1 MVTTDDIVGK
11 QWLRG
16 MVINKFNVICGG
28 SPSMDDV
35 DDILSR
41 VYVRLHKQGGQF
53 KWGGEANSWAAKA
66 VAHSIIDQRRQVR
79 QKRSIEQVSMDT
91 RFDTMASMHGYG
103 ESFDVGDSL
112 GILGMV
118 EHVHDDKEF
127 GAVELREATVTAC
140 EYLASKSVGVSTKAH
155 YEHIARCALGLEPK
169 EGFVPNRGTL
179 ARCRNRLARSLGI

>member
-28 SPSMDDV
+28 SPTVDEV

-79 QKRSIEQVSMDT
+79 QKRSIEQVSMDA
-91 RFDTMASMHGYG
+91 RFGTSYTTEEAFSVG
-103 ESFDVGDSL
+103 ESL
-112 GILGMV
+112 GTLGV
-118 EHVHDDKEF
+118 VDHVHDDKEF
-127 GAVELREATVTAC
+127 AAVELKEATVTAC
-140 EYLASKSVGVSTKAH
+140 EYLASKSEGVSTKAH
-155 YEHIARCALGLEPK
+155 YEHIARCALGLEPR